1 MGVYHGDPKHTSKD
15 KCRLKLTGRW
25 LLHYDYSIFMVEA
38 RTPKENTITFAY
50 GGHISFPSECLGW
63 QTFFAGS
70 NLYLFRIILDSE
82 CNVLWSSQLAR
93 DYWTLTARIAPVK
106 NPVQISVAVEV
117 EEVPRDENYI
127 NLVARTALSI
137 RWVVFREGVRSTMN
151 GFRWRSYS
159 NFIMEMNSSSL
170 NYRSR
175 YE

>member
-1 MGVYHGDPKHTSKD
+1 MGTRNTQVKINVGSS
-15 KCRLKLTGRW
+15 W
-25 LLHYDYSIFMVEA
+25 LGGGFCTMTTLYSWLRHEPQRKTQSHLHMDSS
-38 RTPKENTITFAY
+38 
-50 GGHISFPSECLGW
+50 ISFPSECLGW

-127 NLVARTALSI
+127 NLVSRAALSI
-137 RWVVFREGVRSTMN
+137 RWVVLREGVRSTMN
-151 GFRWRSYS
+151 CFRWRSYS
-159 NFIMEMNSSSL
+159 HCII
-170 NYRSR
+170 
-175 YE
+175 